1 MGLGYETEHPFDD
14 FPDAQTSTMPRDM
27 QPVSIETLKKAMKEL
42 ELLPKPDQWLVVDP
56 HGRMYKGDVEQM
68 TRVLLA
74 QHPLLKNQ
82 MTFSRAE

>member
-1 MGLGYETEHPFDD
+1 MKMGLGYETEHPFDD

-56 HGRMYKGDVEQM
+56 HGSDLSCYA
-68 TRVLLA
+68 TREMAIDAAIKEA
-74 QHPLLKNQ
+74 Q
-82 MTFSRAE
+82 S